1 MVENLLGGGI
11 KRLPPF
17 AEKTPPGAVY
27 GTRVVL
33 RPCAT
38 TDCRW
43 MHGLRQIVR
52 FGDLIAYLREGAKAN
67 KAIYRHCTRSRPA
80 TTHVKK
86 KKKRTEEKK
95 RTNPF
100 GVVDPA
106 RAFIPFVILSDEKLP
121 EIRAYT
127 RKRWFWNLFYKL
139 LFYFCTRVSAN
150 RDLPNRGGS
159 TVRFS
164 EPNSAN
170 VGKTRNGEFDS
181 WYA

>member
-1 MVENLLGGGI
+1 MVENLLRVFF

-27 GTRVVL
+27 GTRVAL

-80 TTHVKK
+80 MTHVKK
-86 KKKRTEEKK
+86 RNEQRKKSALTPSASLIQRVPLFLLLFFPTKNCRKFALIPGSAGFEICSINFSSIFVLGYPQTEICQIEE
-95 RTNPF
+95 
-100 GVVDPA
+100 A
-106 RAFIPFVILSDEKLP
+106 APFVFRSQIP
-121 EIRAYT
+121 PT
-127 RKRWFWNLFYKL
+127 
-139 LFYFCTRVSAN
+139 
-150 RDLPNRGGS
+150 
-159 TVRFS
+159 
-164 EPNSAN
+164 
-170 VGKTRNGEFDS
+170 
-181 WYA
+181 

>member
-1 MVENLLGGGI
+1 MCNN
-11 KRLPPF
+11 RLPMN
-17 AEKTPPGAVY
+17 A
-27 GTRVVL
+27 
-33 RPCAT
+33 RPQ
-38 TDCRW
+38 TDCALWGFDRVPTW
-43 MHGLRQIVR
+43 RCQSEQS
-52 FGDLIAYLREGAKAN
+52 YLSPLHSKQARN
-67 KAIYRHCTRSRPA
+67 DTCI
-80 TTHVKK
+80 K